1 MPNIVNN
8 RHEVGT
14 SNQGEVVY
22 ASGRPCTGCRETGR
36 EHRIIDSSTRGAR
49 MHTLCVT
56 CERSRAAARRA
67 STTAAPP
74 VTAGSPLGA
83 RRKFG
88 VEIECNIPGGHDGA
102 AARRLRE
109 LIPTGWRVKG
119 DGSLNSSTGVE
130 LVGPP
135 LTGEDGLNQVRQV
148 CEALAT
154 VGATVDRRCGL
165 HVHHDVRD
173 IGREG
178 LVHFTRSWAANQNLL
193 DWLVSP
199 SRRSAA
205 APYYCRAWTESQ
217 LRSLRADRLTVGE
230 RYKTVNLHSFSKFGT
245 VEIRQHQGTLSFRK
259 IEAWIKIAQA
269 MLDAVASAARALG
282 AHGSLRELFAT
293 LGTSLDEDTGAF
305 LMGRALQFGAPGST
319 VAA

>member
-1 MPNIVNN
+1 MPNITNN
-8 RHEVGT
+8 RFEEAT
-14 SNQGEVVY
+14 SNQGERVY
-22 ASGRPCTGCRETGR
+22 ASGRPCTGCRQTGL

-56 CERSRAAARRA
+56 CERARAAARRQN
-67 STTAAPP
+67 TTAAPR
-74 VTAGSPLGA
+74 VTAGTPLGN

-88 VEIECNIPGGHDGA
+88 VEIECNLSGGTDGV

-109 LIPTGWRVKG
+109 LLPTSWRVKG
-119 DGSLNSSTGVE
+119 DGSLNGNTGIEV
-130 LVGPP
+130 VGPP
-135 LTGEDGLNQVRQV
+135 LTGEDGLAQLRTV
-148 CEALAT
+148 CDALAT

-205 APYYCRAWTESQ
+205 APYYCRSWTEDQ
-217 LRSLRADRLTVGE
+217 LRSLRPDRLTIGE

-245 VEIRQHQGTLSFRK
+245 VEIRQHQGSLSFRK

-269 MLDAVASAARALG
+269 MLDAVAASGRALG
-282 AHGSLRELFAT
+282 AHGSLRELFTA
-293 LGTSLDEDTGAF
+293 LGTSLDEDAAAF
-305 LMGRALQFGAPGST
+305 LMGRALQFGAPGTT